1 MWLDYRR
8 GRYDVTFYHYNVH
21 TGSGEHLTVGQTAAI
36 TLQAKCPQCEADH
49 SASNAEIQNT
59 RRASALDSLR
69 A

>member
-1 MWLDYRR
+1 MTYL
-8 GRYDVTFYHYNVH
+8 FHHYNVH

-36 TLQAKCPQCEADH
+36 TLQANCPQCEADH

-59 RRASALDSLR
+59 GRASALASQH